1 MTALLDSPP
10 VDAPPQGWTL
20 SDLLERFGP
29 MPAYRFMTG
38 YPIGEATEEDVDE
51 LQIRT
56 KMLAE
61 LVDGVLVRKAVGS
74 YESVV
79 AIIIATHLQNFVQPR
94 KLGWVLG
101 ESGMLRLWRGRVR
114 IPDACFIAKTQTP
127 DGKFPRHERIA
138 TLYPDLAVEVLSDSN
153 TREEMDEKLRDYFKA
168 GTRLVWYVDPLTRT
182 ATMYTAVD
190 QATPVLID
198 GILTGESVLPGL
210 SIPLKDVFDVE

>member
-1 MTALLDSPP
+1 MTALLDLPVEASPK
-10 VDAPPQGWTL
+10 AWTL
-20 SDLLERFGP
+20 SELLKRFGP

-74 YESVV
+74 YESIV
-79 AIIIATHLQNFVQPR
+79 AMEIAAVIHAFVKKH

-101 ESGMLRLWRGRVR
+101 SDGMLRLWPGRVR

-153 TREEMDEKLRDYFKA
+153 TREEMHEKLRDDFQA
-168 GTRLVWYVDPLTRT
+168 GTRLVWYVDPLTKT
-182 ATMYTAVD
+182 AAVYTAVD
-190 QATPVLID
+190 RVTTIPSEGV
-198 GILTGESVLPGL
+198 LTGEPVLPGL